1 MGGVSSPS
9 VAVVCCRRS
18 EGADP
23 SDLYPDADAAPL
35 RSALHHLGAD
45 STLVSW
51 DDPQADWSSYSQVVV
66 SSTWDSV
73 DRPAEFLA
81 WVGEVSR
88 VSELVNPAAA
98 IEWNLDKVYLRHLE
112 GAGVPVIPTTWVLPA
127 VDWQPP
133 DTAEFVIKPSVSA
146 GGRSTARYSGGDAAA
161 LEHVRMLQRVG
172 QTIMVQEYLESI
184 DRDGE
189 LDLMFFDG
197 TFSHAVVKKPVLRT
211 GEGVVERPWERM
223 AWAGLAA
230 PSDLQLKVAEQAMV
244 AISDLMPQRP
254 PYGRVDVLAGTT
266 GDPLVLEVEL
276 IDPYL
281 SLDLEPRAASRLAKA
296 LLHS

>member
-1 MGGVSSPS
+1 M
-9 VAVVCCRRS
+9 
-18 EGADP
+18 
-23 SDLYPDADAAPL
+23 
-35 RSALHHLGAD
+35 
-45 STLVSW
+45 SW
-51 DDPQADWSSYSQVVV
+51 DDPQADWSTYSHVVV

-88 VSELVNPAAA
+88 VSELVNSAAA
-98 IEWNLDKVYLRHLE
+98 MEWNLDKVYLRHLE

-127 VDWQPP
+127 DDWQPP

-161 LEHVRMLQRVG
+161 LEHVRTLQRVG

-184 DRDGE
+184 DRVGE
-189 LDLMFFDG
+189 LNLVFFDG
-197 TFSHAVVKKPVLRT
+197 TFSHAVVKKPVLQT

-223 AWAGLAA
+223 AWAGLVA
-230 PSDLQLKVAEQAMV
+230 PDDHQLKVAEQAMV
-244 AISDLMPQRP
+244 AISGFLPQRP
-254 PYGRVDVLAGTT
+254 AYGRVDVLAGTT

-281 SLDLEPRAASRLAKA
+281 SLDLEPGAASRLARA